1 MKKLVKKRT
10 IGKISF
16 YFSAIFFISI
26 FIGVGYAYLNSQ
38 LSIKGQ
44 TTIAKA
50 SWDVHFEN
58 IVKVDG
64 NVSNPSATITNNA
77 TLVNFNVS
85 LENPGDFYEFTV
97 DVVNKGTIDAMVSSL
112 VNTGI
117 SAEQQKFLTYTVTY
131 LGNNEIKEK
140 QLLKSGD
147 TTTIDV
153 FIKYRDDISSVDLP
167 GDDQNLAV
175 SLSLMYTQA
184 DSSAVNYIKP
194 ICKRAT
200 TLHTEVCNNW
210 QCKEIG
216 YKTGGTITYGSN
228 GTSGKLTSGD
238 AFDCDVNGDGVYDS
252 STERFYYVSGKGGDS
267 SSSYATLV
275 YYNNVAQGN
284 PSNTNTYSFVSK
296 DDYILAGGTESDYGT
311 QGNNDKGPLTA
322 IKQLPTT
329 TQWKNVKLSNTTRNI
344 TDEKGTVRVNNFS
357 YSGYAARLLTTQE
370 VEKACGISVGKGS
383 YKELGVCD
391 YLLENTQYATKNI
404 NNGYWLESLC
414 SAADTSWTS
423 WQVDMT
429 SVRVANY
436 ILVSSDTIFG
446 VRPVIEVPKTLIIY

>member
-64 NVSNPSATITNNA
+64 NVGNSSATITNNA

-200 TLHTEVCNNW
+200 TLHTEVCN
-210 QCKEIG
+210 QTSGYCSGSG
-216 YKTGGTITYGSN
+216 YKTGNTITYGN
-228 GTSGKLTSGD
+228 LGTSGKLTSGD

-252 STERFYYVSGKGGDS
+252 KTERFYYVSPKDANTS
-267 SSSYATLV
+267 SDYIALV
-275 YYNNVAQGN
+275 YYSNVSEGVPNSTKA
-284 PSNTNTYSFVSK
+284 YSYNATSSG
-296 DDYILAGGTESDYGT
+296 YL
-311 QGNNDKGPLTA
+311 GPQVA
-322 IKQLPTT
+322 FKQLPTIS
-329 TQWKNVKLSNTTRNI
+329 QWKNVHLSNNVRSI
-344 TDEKGTVRVNNFS
+344 TDQNGTVRVSNFD
-357 YSGYAARLLTTQE
+357 YSGYAARLLTVQE
-370 VEKACGISVGKGS
+370 LNKACGITVGS
-383 YKELGVCD
+383 YNTGELDKCN
-391 YLLENTQYATKNI
+391 YLLENTNYSSSGNHSPGAL
-404 NNGYWLESLC
+404 LETVASYGGAAYSLYLSERYVC
-414 SAADTSWTS
+414 PYTF
-423 WQVDMT
+423 
-429 SVRVANY
+429 SVSVG
-436 ILVSSDTIFG
+436 G
-446 VRPVIEVPKTLIIY
+446 VRPTIEVNKKNIIY